1 MNENFEHFSSFD
13 DVIKESI
20 EASGKVNIIVAGKTG
35 VGKSTL
41 INTVFRG
48 DLAKTGSG
56 RPVTQGTEEITKPDH
71 PVTIFDTKGLELK
84 DYVEII
90 ESLQEM
96 IKERSVYHDASKHI
110 HVAWVCIHED
120 GRRVEEAERDL
131 CKMFQNE
138 RIPVIVVIT
147 KSRSDK
153 GFRDEVKSLI
163 PSANAVVSV
172 RALPEK
178 IDDDGESIVL
188 KEKGISDLILETRRL
203 LPEAMR
209 RAYSNAL
216 NSRHAAT
223 LKVQIEQAEL
233 EVNIAATAAGAA
245 AATPIPFSDAIALIP
260 IQVSMLAKIGIT
272 FGMKPTTTALTT
284 LVTSVI
290 GSSALTL
297 AGRSLVSAA
306 LKLVPGAGSIAGGAI
321 AATTATTLTKALGAA
336 YISILTDFSERNP
349 GKEMDV
355 DLIAGELKKKLS
367 LNIFGARP
375 AS

>member
-1 MNENFEHFSSFD
+1 MNGNHEHLSSID

-20 EASGKVNIIVAGKTG
+20 ERSGKVNIIVAGKTG

-41 INTVFRG
+41 INTLFRG
-48 DLAKTGSG
+48 ELAKTGSG
-56 RPVTQGTEEITKPDH
+56 RPVTQGTDEISKPDH

-84 DYVEII
+84 DYGAII
-90 ESLQEM
+90 ESLQELVR
-96 IKERSVYHDASKHI
+96 ERSSCRDAAAHI

-131 CKMFQNE
+131 CKMFENE

-163 PSANAVVSV
+163 PSAKAIVSV
-172 RALPEK
+172 RALAEV
-178 IDDDGESIVL
+178 IDDDGESIIL
-188 KEKGISDLILETRRL
+188 KEKGISDLILATRSL
-203 LPEAMR
+203 LPDAMK

-216 NSRHAAT
+216 NNKHAAT

-233 EVNIAATAAGAA
+233 EVNIAATAAGAL
-245 AATPIPFSDAIALIP
+245 AATPIPFSDALALIP

-284 LVTSVI
+284 LVTSVL

-297 AGRSLVSAA
+297 VGRSLVSAA
-306 LKLVPGAGSIAGGAI
+306 LKLVPGAGSVAGGTI
-321 AATTATTLTKALGAA
+321 AATTATALTKALGAA
-336 YISILTDFSERNP
+336 YISILTDFSEKNP

-355 DLIAGELKKKLS
+355 DLIASELKKRLS
-367 LNIFGARP
+367 PKILEKKEA
-375 AS
+375 